1 VLLDHRT
8 KRPVSNQWTFSGE
21 PATRLQGGSV
31 ALIEGT
37 SFSISSSSG
46 DMEPGALDGLF
57 FQDTRF
63 ISTWRIR
70 LDDELPQPLA
80 VIPRHP
86 FAATFIARRPPN
98 PGLADSTILLQ
109 RTRYVGNGMREEI
122 SVRNLSQEST
132 ACVLTFELD
141 ADFAHVF
148 EVKESRVKERGQHR
162 VDVHSSTMAFSYELF
177 DIRRGL
183 SVRFPHDALIVP
195 GVARL
200 DVVVAPGGE
209 WRTCIEFL
217 LSVDG
222 EEVESR
228 YRGGDP
234 EENSVPVAR
243 QRAWERQAPRVRC
256 DDKTVEAIFLQS
268 ERDLGALRI
277 DDLDHPNRMVIAA
290 GAPWFMTL
298 FGRDSLITSLM
309 TLHVDPSI
317 AIGTLTAL
325 AGAQG
330 VRSDLVTEEQPGKIL
345 HEMRQGVA
353 GSGAGSIYYGS
364 VDATPLF
371 VVTLGELH
379 RWGAPRA
386 VIEDLLPHADRA
398 LEWIERF
405 GDVDGDGFVEYQRA
419 NDKGLVNQGW
429 KDSFDGVSFATG
441 SLAEAPIALCE
452 VQGYVYAAYLARADI
467 ACKLGDAAIVDAC
480 LDKADR
486 LKRAFNEQFWL
497 EEEGYFAIGLDRA
510 KRPITSLASNMGHC
524 LWTGIVDR
532 EKASKVAEHL
542 GGPEMFSGWGTRT
555 LASSMKRYNPIS
567 YHNGSVWPH
576 DTAICAAGLARYGF
590 FEVAERLTTGLF
602 DAATAFGGH
611 LPELFCGFSR
621 EEFPSPVSYPAS
633 CSPQAWASASP
644 FWLLRTTLLGLT
656 PSIPDG
662 RVTFAPRVPER
673 YGRLSVDNLFL
684 AQSRIAVDAVARAGS
699 VSGLASDVRIDSGRG

>member
-1 VLLDHRT
+1 M
-8 KRPVSNQWTFSGE
+8 SNPWTFSGE

-31 ALIEGT
+31 VLVEGT

-46 DMEPGALDGLF
+46 DIERGTLDGLF

-70 LDDELPQPLA
+70 LDDEPPQPLA
-80 VIPRHP
+80 VVPRHP
-86 FAATFIARRPPN
+86 FAATFIARRAPN
-98 PGLADSTILLQ
+98 PGLADSALLLQ
-109 RTRYVGNGMREEI
+109 RTRYVGNGMREEV

-132 ACVLTFELD
+132 ACTLTFELH

-148 EVKESRVKERGQHR
+148 EVKESRVKERGLHN
-162 VDVHSSTMAFSYELF
+162 VDVDSSTMAFTYELF
-177 DIRRGL
+177 DVRRGL
-183 SVRFPHDALIVP
+183 SVQFPEGTLVVP

-200 DVVVAPGGE
+200 DVVVAPDGE
-209 WRTCIEFL
+209 WRTALEFV
-217 LSVDG
+217 LSADG

-234 EENSVPVAR
+234 EEKSVPVTR
-243 QRAWERQAPRVRC
+243 QRAWERQTPRVHC
-256 DDKTVEAIFLQS
+256 DDKSVEAVFLQS

-277 DDLDHPNRMVIAA
+277 DDLNQPNRSVIAA

-317 AIGTLTAL
+317 TIGTLFAL
-325 AGAQG
+325 ARAQG
-330 VRSDLVTEEQPGKIL
+330 VRSDVVTEEQPGRIL
-345 HEMRQGVA
+345 HEMRRGLA
-353 GSGAGSIYYGS
+353 GTGAGSIYYGS
-364 VDATPLF
+364 IDATPLF
-371 VVTLGELH
+371 VVTLGELY
-379 RWGAPRA
+379 RWGAPPA
-386 VIEDLLPHADRA
+386 VIEELLPNADRA
-398 LEWIERF
+398 LEWIEKF

-419 NDKGLVNQGW
+419 TDKGIVNQGW

-441 SLAEAPIALCE
+441 RLAEPPVALCE

-467 ACKLGDAAIVDAC
+467 AAKRGDAAIADAYV
-480 LDKADR
+480 DKADR

-497 EEEGYFAIGLDRA
+497 DDEGYFAIGLDRA
-510 KRPITSLASNMGHC
+510 KQPITSLASNMGHC

-532 EKASKVAEHL
+532 DKAGKLAQHL
-542 GGPEMFSGWGTRT
+542 GGPEMFSGWGIRT

-590 FEVAERLTTGLF
+590 FDVTERLTTGLL
-602 DAATAFGGH
+602 DAAAAFGGR

-621 EEFPSPVSYPAS
+621 EEFPSPISYPAS

-644 FWLLRTTLLGLT
+644 FWLLRTTLLGLA

-662 RVTFAPRVPER
+662 RVTFTPRVPER
-673 YGRLSVDNLFL
+673 YGQLSVENLFV
-684 AQSRIAVDAVARAGS
+684 AQSRIAVDAVADAGS
-699 VSGLASDVRIDSGRG
+699 VRGLAPDVRIESGLG